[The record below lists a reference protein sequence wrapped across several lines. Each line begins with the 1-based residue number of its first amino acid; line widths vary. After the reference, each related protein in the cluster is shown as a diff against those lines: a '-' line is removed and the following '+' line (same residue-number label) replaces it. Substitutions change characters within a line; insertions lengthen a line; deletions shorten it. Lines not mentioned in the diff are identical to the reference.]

1 MMTTSTNEHIRA
13 TLSDHGK
20 LMVAIDSLGDD
31 ADLYDAGLTS
41 MSTVTVMLALEDSF
55 DVEFP
60 ESMLSRSTFSSISS
74 IEAALQSHVPPAE

>member
-1 MMTTSTNEHIRA
+1 MTTTTTNDHIRA
-13 TLSDHGK
+13 TLSDHAK
-20 LMVAIDSLGDD
+20 LMVAVDTLADD

-60 ESMLSRSTFSSISS
+60 ESMLSRATFSSISS
-74 IEAALQSHVPPAE
+74 IEAALQSHVPPAK